1 MKQIRITITC
11 DEGFVKDSL
20 LTLASYIDDSGPLM
34 EVFDEEYETYHFAAT
49 LQED

>member
-20 LTLASYIDDSGPLM
+20 LTLASYIDNSGGE
-34 EVFDEEYETYHFAAT
+34 EVFSEEYETYHFVAT
-49 LQED
+49 LQEDY